1 MLLVCYDLRIKEEKK
16 RLEKEKEEEN
26 SDDVARETNAELN
39 FDRDEIARMREMA
52 RKLSQKIE
60 QDKLS
65 KFMKSSNIAQDS
77 GSDSRDKTQNKVKNT
92 DSYSNKDTSLD
103 DSKGSA
109 NKSGSDL
116 RSNSQENSSVSD
128 RDRLKHYKIKKKPSS
143 QNLNIENSGVSDL
156 CCSSVSNR
164 ISEEQKNKPDSHK
177 RKHERDNGEGKR
189 EKLTG
194 EPAEKRSK
202 EKGGDHKEHKHTKK
216 RHRRKD
222 ASKYILCLWKL
233 FHHFLF
239 LF

>member
-1 MLLVCYDLRIKEEKK
+1 MILVCYDFRIKEEKK

-52 RKLSQKIE
+52 RKLSQKME

-65 KFMKSSNIAQDS
+65 KFIKSSNTAQDS
-77 GSDSRDKTQNKVKNT
+77 GSDSRDKTENKVKNT
-92 DSYSNKDTSLD
+92 DWCSYKDTSLD
-103 DSKGSA
+103 NSNGNA

-116 RSNSQENSSVSD
+116 KSNTQENTSLSD
-128 RDRLKHYKIKKKPSS
+128 RDRLKHFKIKKKPSS

-156 CCSSVSNR
+156 SSSCKDIPVSNK

-177 RKHERDNGEGKR
+177 RKYERDNGEGRR

-194 EPAEKRSK
+194 EPTEKRSK
-202 EKGGDHKEHKHTKK
+202 EKDSDHREHKQKK
-216 RHRRKD
+216 KKHRRKD
-222 ASKYILCLWKL
+222 ASKYILCL
-233 FHHFLF
+233 
-239 LF
+239 